1 MDAHRT
7 LVAFTLIAAL
17 LGACGTTSTP
27 TAFVSIDPTESPTI
41 GTVNTMQNLV
51 EAGPL
56 ENLINVPVSQTI
68 HNNDV
73 VRVTNGG
80 MALLNFL
87 DTTVLKLFND
97 TALGD
102 VNVEILEAA
111 SKRIRMKLERGGLS
125 GQVKKDSG
133 GVGFELPN
141 GAHVYILGTS
151 FYVTYDPETDIV
163 SAGNFDGTVAYQV
176 PGQGPQFLPK
186 GSLVD
191 ILPGGVVQ
199 VADLPFDLDAFDA
212 AAQTKGS
219 PIQALEDLRV
229 IPTALPPIPTTT
241 LLPTSCPIPEGWQS
255 VVVQPADTFAAI
267 ASRYGTTAEILA
279 QGNCLNTPDLVPG
292 MVVYAPPLPTA
303 TACVHPAGWITY
315 IVQRGDTLFQIGLI
329 RGVTV
334 TTLQRANCLA
344 SSQIYTGQRLYVPN
358 VVIPPGSLTIAGNA
372 GVGFVTLSYVD
383 GIARTAIADGNGNYS
398 LTVSYNWTGAVTPSQ
413 PGYTFSPASR
423 SYTNVAASQTAQNY
437 SAIPIT
443 NTLIVSKTGVG
454 TVTSVPAGIDCGAT
468 CTSNFS
474 FSTTVS
480 LTAKPASG
488 YSFTGWS
495 GACTGTGTC
504 TVTMDAARS
513 VTANF
518 QLPPYALTV
527 SKIGAG
533 TVISAP
539 AGINCGPTCTFNFPY
554 LTSVTLTATPAQG
567 YKFLFW
573 TGSCEGNYTT
583 TCTVTM
589 DAAKSATA
597 NFDRVFYTLTVINSG
612 GGSVASIPSGIK
624 CGSICTYNFPSSTTV
639 TLTATA
645 ASGYSFSGW
654 SGACIGTATCA
665 LTIDDS
671 MTVTATFI
679 PVPVPDPYPP
689 PITYNRLMQR
699 RLFALQA

>member
-7 LVAFTLIAAL
+7 LVACTLIVAL
-17 LGACGTTSTP
+17 LSACGTTPTP
-27 TAFVSIDPTESPTI
+27 PAFVSVDPTESPTI

-68 HNNDV
+68 HNNEV
-73 VRVTNGG
+73 IRVTNGG

-97 TALGD
+97 TSLGD

-141 GAHVYILGTS
+141 GAHIYILGTS

-176 PGQGPQFLPK
+176 PGQDPQFLPK
-186 GSLVD
+186 GNLID

-199 VADLPFDLDAFDA
+199 VADLPFDIDAFDA

-229 IPTALPPIPTTT
+229 VPTPTVLPPTPT

-255 VVVQPADTFAAI
+255 VIVQPADTFATI

-292 MVVYAPPLPTA
+292 IVVYAPPLPAA

-334 TTLQRANCLA
+334 TTLQRGNCLD

-358 VVIPPGSLTIAGNA
+358 VVVPPSSMTISGNV
-372 GVGFVTLSYVD
+372 GVGFATLSYVD
-383 GIARTAIADGNGNYS
+383 GTAKTAIADGNGNYS

-413 PGYTFSPASR
+413 PGYTFSPANR
-423 SYTNVAASQTAQNY
+423 SYTNVVSSQTAQNY
-437 SAIPIT
+437 SAILT
-443 NTLIVSKTGVG
+443 TYTLTVSKTGAG

-474 FSTTVS
+474 FFSTVT
-480 LTAKPASG
+480 LTAKPAAG

-527 SKIGAG
+527 SKIGTG
-533 TVISAP
+533 TVTSTP
-539 AGINCGPTCTFNFPY
+539 AGINCGPTCTYNFPY

-573 TGSCEGNYTT
+573 SGACEGNYTT

-597 NFDRVFYTLTVINSG
+597 NFDRVFYALTVINSG
-612 GGSVASIPSGIK
+612 GGTVASIPSGIN
-624 CGSICTYNFPSSTTV
+624 CGSTCTYNFPSSTTV
-639 TLTATA
+639 TLTAKA
-645 ASGYSFSGW
+645 ASGYAFSGW

-665 LTIDDS
+665 LTVDGP
-671 MTVTATFI
+671 MTVTATFTL
-679 PVPVPDPYPP
+679 VPTPYPP
-689 PITYNRLMQR
+689 PISYNGLIQR
-699 RLFALQA
+699 RLFAL